1 MYLDTD
7 LVGWFHPPLEDKMS
21 EKAKDSLKNELDKRR
36 SAGNYRSLRSPATE
50 LIDFSS
56 NDYLGLAQNARL
68 KEEITRRYTSCLNTR
83 NGATGSRLM
92 TGTTDFI
99 METERQLA
107 GHFASES
114 GLIFSSGYMA
124 NLGFFSSVLQ
134 KGDTLLYDEL
144 SHACI
149 KDGARLSNAQKF
161 PFRHNDLN
169 QLESKLKRATG
180 QAYIACESVYSMDG
194 DFAPLPELAGL
205 AARYKARLVVDEAHS
220 TGIFGNRGNGLVNQ
234 WGLSYQ
240 VFATLYTFGK
250 ALGVHGAFI
259 AGSKTLCEYL
269 INFSRPFIYTTAP
282 CDFEVMAMAA
292 SVNSLKKE
300 PELIRQ
306 LHERIGLF
314 KKLISPKVNLIASKS
329 AIQALLIP
337 GNEKVKRAGQHLAD
351 RGFDIRP
358 VLSPTVKKGW
368 ERLRICLHTFNT
380 EEQITQLASMLNDY
394 LLGEPPAL

>member
-1 MYLDTD
+1 MDY
-7 LVGWFHPPLEDKMS
+7 
-21 EKAKDSLKNELDKRR
+21 ELDKRR
-36 SAGNYRSLRSPATE
+36 SAGNYRSLRSPAND

-56 NDYLGLAQNARL
+56 NDYLGLAQNGLL
-68 KEEITRRYTSCLNTR
+68 KEEIIQRYKARLNTR

-92 TGTTDFI
+92 TGTTDLI
-99 METERQLA
+99 IETERQLA
-107 GHFASES
+107 RHFGSES

-134 KGDTLLYDEL
+134 KGDTLFYDEL

-169 QLESKLKRATG
+169 QLESKLKKATGG

-220 TGIFGNRGNGLVNQ
+220 TGIFGHRGNGLVNQ
-234 WGLSYQ
+234 WGLSHQ
-240 VFATLYTFGK
+240 IFATLYTFGK

-259 AGSKTLCEYL
+259 TGSKTLCEYL

-282 CDFEVMAMAA
+282 SDFEVMAMAA

-300 PELIRQ
+300 PELIGQ
-306 LHERIGLF
+306 LHDRIGLF

-337 GNEKVKRAGQHLAD
+337 GNEKVKQTGQHLAD
-351 RGFDIRP
+351 KGFDIRP
-358 VLSPTVKKGW
+358 VLSPTVKKGG

-380 EEQITQLASMLNDY
+380 EEQITQLASGLNDY
-394 LLGEPPAL
+394 LLGEPPEL

>member
-1 MYLDTD
+1 MMDY
-7 LVGWFHPPLEDKMS
+7 
-21 EKAKDSLKNELDKRR
+21 ELDKRR

-56 NDYLGLAQNARL
+56 NDYLGLAQNGLL
-68 KEEITRRYTSCLNTR
+68 KEEIIHRYKARLNTR

-107 GHFASES
+107 GHFGSES

-134 KGDTLLYDEL
+134 KGDTLFYDEL

-169 QLESKLKRATG
+169 QLESKLKRATGG

-220 TGIFGNRGNGLVNQ
+220 TGIFGHQGNGLVNQ
-234 WGLSYQ
+234 WELSHQ

-282 CDFEVMAMAA
+282 SDFEVMAMAA

-306 LHERIGLF
+306 LHDRIGLF

-337 GNEKVKRAGQHLAD
+337 GNEKVKQTGQHLAD
-351 RGFDIRP
+351 KGFDIRP
-358 VLSPTVKKGW
+358 VLSPTVKKGG

-380 EEQITQLASMLNDY
+380 EEQITQLASGLNDY